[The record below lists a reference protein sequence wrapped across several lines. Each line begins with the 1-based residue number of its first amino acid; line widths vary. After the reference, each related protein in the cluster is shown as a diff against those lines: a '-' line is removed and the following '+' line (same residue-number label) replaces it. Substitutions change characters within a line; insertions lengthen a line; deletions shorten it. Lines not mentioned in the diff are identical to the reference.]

1 MNHPEMNAVATSKR
15 SIRPSRR
22 GAVLLVVLVVVM
34 VLSAMLIQFIEK
46 GLVEISTEGHYVRR
60 DRLRIEAYSALET
73 TIGVLADYIAVD
85 GGLTTP
91 AQGWGKPLE
100 IAEYTPREGLTVD
113 VSFLDESGKLPL
125 STIDE
130 GTLYLLFHEMG
141 LPAEEGLTLTSS
153 LLDWIDADDETRIE
167 GAESDLYSSAEWP
180 YVAGN
185 QPIRRLSELSVV
197 EGFRELFFDEY
208 GRPNEFFRIFSET
221 VSVYSDGTLNAN
233 SITDLALRAY
243 AGFGDLE
250 IQALNDYLAGPDGVR
265 GTQDDRYFATPAEL
279 SKVFPQIPEG
289 VELGAG
295 TSLLR
300 IRVEVS
306 QGSADTTFAL
316 EAVVRPGQGGTGGQ
330 STGPGQGGGSL
341 TEAKVTYPFVFL
353 EIREDVGQ
361 NGSGADP
368 VETIADHHTGR
379 GA

>member
-1 MNHPEMNAVATSKR
+1 MNVNTTCER
-15 SIRPSRR
+15 SIRPARR

-46 GLVEISTEGHYVRR
+46 GLVEISAEGHYVRR

-85 GGLTTP
+85 GGLSTP

-100 IAEYTPREGLTVD
+100 IAEYVPREGLTVRI
-113 VSFLDESGKLPL
+113 SFSDENGKLPL

-130 GTLYLLFHEMG
+130 GTLYLLFNEMG
-141 LPAEEGLTLTSS
+141 FPAEEGLTLTSS

-185 QPIRRLSELSVV
+185 QPIRKLSELSVV
-197 EGFRELFFDEY
+197 EGFRELFFDEF

-221 VSVYSDGTLNAN
+221 MSVYSDGTLNAN
-233 SITDLALRAY
+233 SINNLALRAY
-243 AGFGDLE
+243 AGFGDLQ
-250 IQALNDYLAGPDGVR
+250 IQALNDYLAGLDGIR
-265 GTQDDRYFATPAEL
+265 GTDDDRYFASPAEL
-279 SKVFPQIPEG
+279 SRVFPEIPGG
-289 VELGAG
+289 VQLGAS
-295 TSLLR
+295 TTLLR

-306 QGSADTTFAL
+306 EGSADTTFAL

-330 STGPGQGGGSL
+330 SRGPGRREGSL
-341 TEAKVTYPFVFL
+341 TDAQVAYPFVFL

-368 VETIADHHTGR
+368 LKTTMAAQNLGR

>member
-1 MNHPEMNAVATSKR
+1 MNPIPRDEHL
-15 SIRPSRR
+15 IRPPRR
-22 GAVLLVVLVVVM
+22 GAVLLVVLVLIM
-34 VLSAMLIQFIEK
+34 VLSAMLIQFIER

-85 GGLTTP
+85 GGLTTS

-100 IAEYTPREGLTVD
+100 IAEYVPRDGLTVT
-113 VSFLDESGKLPL
+113 VSFTDESGKLPL
-125 STIDE
+125 ATIDE

-141 LPAEEGLTLTSS
+141 FPAEEGLTLTSS

-185 QPIRRLSELSVV
+185 QPIRNLSELSVV
-197 EGFRELFFDEY
+197 EGFRELFFDEF
-208 GRPNEFFRIFSET
+208 GRPNDFFRIFSET
-221 VSVYSDGTLNAN
+221 FSVYSDGTLNAN
-233 SITDLALRAY
+233 SISDLALRAY
-243 AGFGDLE
+243 VGFGDAQ
-250 IQALNDYLAGPDGVR
+250 IQALNDYLAGLDGVR
-265 GTQDDRYFATPAEL
+265 GTDDDRYFASPAEL
-279 SKVFPQIPEG
+279 TQVFPQIPEG
-289 VELGAG
+289 VQLGAG
-295 TSLLR
+295 TTLLR

-306 QGSADTTFAL
+306 EGAADTTFAL
-316 EAVVRPGQGGTGGQ
+316 EAVVRPGQGGTEGQ
-330 STGPGQGGGSL
+330 SQGPGQREGSL
-341 TEAKVTYPFVFL
+341 TEAQVTYPFVFL

-368 VETIADHHTGR
+368 LETVADHHTGR